1 MRILLD
7 THVLLWVLGE
17 PNRLDRETQ
26 ETIETGVE
34 EVLFSAANIW
44 EIAIK
49 SRLGRDGFAVEP
61 GDIART
67 ARDSGF
73 IELPIR
79 SKAAAF
85 VAELPPLHRDPFDRI
100 LVAQAMTEPA
110 ILYTADQKLPAY
122 SELIR
127 RIRPA

>member
-7 THVLLWVLGE
+7 THLLLWILGE
-17 PNRLDRETQ
+17 PNRLDRETR
-26 ETIETGVE
+26 ETIETGAE
-34 EVLFSAANIW
+34 EVLFSAASIW

-49 SRLGRDGFAVEP
+49 SRLGRDSFAAEP

-73 IELPIR
+73 TELPIL

-85 VAELPPLHRDPFDRI
+85 VAELPLLHRDPFDRL

-110 ILYTADQKLPAY
+110 ILYTADHTLPAY
-122 SELIR
+122 SELIH